1 MRITPTQEA
10 RVKLL
15 LAMKRDLAHSF
26 AEMWADMSE
35 DMMDAGMEELQKDF
49 AGLGE
54 TIYRIFSAT
63 KFNELERLCGEMY
76 GWDAIEWLDYLNK
89 FLDSEK

>member
-15 LAMKRDLAHSF
+15 LAMKRDLTHSF
-26 AEMWADMSE
+26 AEMFADMSE
-35 DMMDAGMEELQKDF
+35 DMMDGGVEELKKDF

-63 KFNELERLCGEMY
+63 KFSELEKLCGEMY
-76 GWDAIEWLDYLNK
+76 GWDATEWLDYLNE
-89 FLDSEK
+89 FLDGNE

>member
-1 MRITPTQEA
+1 MRITPTQES

-26 AEMWADMSE
+26 AEMFADMSE
-35 DMMDAGMEELQKDF
+35 DMMDAGMEHLKNDF

-54 TIYRIFSAT
+54 NIYRIFSAT
-63 KFNELERLCGEMY
+63 KFSELEMLCGEMY
-76 GWDAIEWLDYLNK
+76 GWGASEWLDYLNK
-89 FLDSEK
+89 FLDGNE

>member
-15 LAMKRDLAHSF
+15 LAMKRDLAHSH
-26 AEMWADMSE
+26 AEMFADMSE
-35 DMMDAGMEELQKDF
+35 DMMDAGMEELKNDF

-54 TIYRIFSAT
+54 NIYRIFSAT
-63 KFNELERLCGEMY
+63 KFSELEKLCFEMW
-76 GWDAIEWLDYLNK
+76 GWETEEWLDYLNK
-89 FLDSEK
+89 FLDGNE

>member
-26 AEMWADMSE
+26 AEMFADMSE
-35 DMMDAGMEELQKDF
+35 DMMDAGMEHLKKDF
-49 AGLGE
+49 EGLGE
-54 TIYRIFSAT
+54 HIYRIFSAT
-63 KFNELERLCGEMY
+63 KFSELELLCREMW
-76 GWDAIEWLDYLNK
+76 GWEGQEWLDYLSK
-89 FLDSEK
+89 FLDGDE

>member
-26 AEMWADMSE
+26 AEMFADMSE
-35 DMMDAGMEELQKDF
+35 DMMDAGMEHLKNDF

-54 TIYRIFSAT
+54 NIYRIFSAT
-63 KFNELERLCGEMY
+63 KFSELELLCGEMY

>member
-10 RVKLL
+10 RVRLL

-26 AEMWADMSE
+26 AEMFADMSE
-35 DMMDAGMEELQKDF
+35 DMMDGGVEELKKDF
-49 AGLGE
+49 EGLGE
-54 TIYRIFSAT
+54 TVYRIFSAT
-63 KFNELERLCGEMY
+63 KFNELEKLCGEMW
-76 GWDAIEWLDYLNK
+76 GWDAIEWLDYLNG